1 MIYMYMYIF
10 DMFSQSYIDMHNARM
25 KLYYK
30 NIWQMFY
37 NAYTFM
43 ISCKL
48 RIVVQKTLFI
58 FIPEN
63 LNQNDRF
70 FFFPPNKALQK

>member
-1 MIYMYMYIF
+1 
-10 DMFSQSYIDMHNARM
+10 MHNARM

-30 NIWQMFY
+30 NLWQMFY

-48 RIVVQKTLFI
+48 RIVVQKTVYIHAWILNKIGTKSFAN
-58 FIPEN
+58 PEN

-70 FFFPPNKALQK
+70 FFFPPNKAL